1 MLFNSLVFVAFFGV
15 VYSAYRCLPH
25 RGQNWLLLAASWF
38 FYGWWNWRFL
48 GLLILTTFIDWSV
61 GRALDRPGQSE
72 RVRRAWIALS
82 IVVNLAILATFKY
95 FGFFSSELNRFL
107 TEQGIRWAIP
117 FPDLVL
123 PVGLSFYTFQSM
135 AYTIDVYRRDVP
147 ATKSFWQFALFV
159 SFFPQLVAGPIERSG
174 HLIPQLERPRRVTS
188 LQMAEGTQLMLWG
201 YFKKLFIADNMAA
214 LVSRIFAQDGPDAW
228 SVMIGAWAFCWQIYG
243 DFSGYSDIA
252 RGLGKWMGIELSVN
266 FRLPFFASS
275 PRDLWRRWHIS
286 LSQWLRDYLYI
297 PLGGD
302 RKGVRRTY
310 VNLLATMALGG
321 LWHGANWTFI
331 VWGMYHGLAL
341 AVQRALPT
349 FSLPRAARPL
359 AILATFQFTALGF
372 LIFRATSMT
381 QVGTM
386 LGTFLHPGLP
396 NFVAGER
403 FAQMVVIA
411 APLFLVE
418 AVQYGLDDADWLL
431 RIPRPLQAVLSAA
444 LFLVTVFL
452 GSSFDVQFLYFQ
464 F

>member
-15 VYSAYRCLPH
+15 VYSAYRLLPH
-25 RGQNWLLLAASWF
+25 RGQNVLLLVASWF

-61 GRALDRPGQSE
+61 GLALDRQGQSE
-72 RVRRAWIALS
+72 RGRRVWVTLS
-82 IVVNLAILATFKY
+82 VIVNLGILATFKY
-95 FGFFSSELNRFL
+95 FGFFAAEVNASLAAH
-107 TEQGIRWAIP
+107 GIRWLIP

-135 AYTIDVYRRDVP
+135 AYTIDVYRRDVR
-147 ATKSFWQFALFV
+147 ATRSFWQFALFV

-174 HLIPQLERPRRVTS
+174 HLIPQLEQPRRVTS
-188 LQMAEGTQLMLWG
+188 VQLAEGTQLILWG
-201 YFKKLFIADNMAA
+201 FFKKLFVADNMAA
-214 LVSRIFAQDGPDAW
+214 LVSRIFEQNGPDCW
-228 SVMIGAWAFCWQIYG
+228 SVLVGAWAFCWQIYG

-286 LSQWLRDYLYI
+286 LSQWLRDYLYV

-302 RKGVRRTY
+302 RKGRGRTY
-310 VNLLATMALGG
+310 VNLLTTMALGG

-331 VWGMYHGLAL
+331 VWGVYHGAAL

-349 FSLPRAARPL
+349 FSLPRVARPL
-359 AILATFQFTALGF
+359 AIIATFQFTALGF
-372 LIFRATSMT
+372 LIFRADSMT
-381 QVGTM
+381 QVKTM
-386 LGTFLHPGLP
+386 VSTFLHVVPPGA
-396 NFVAGER
+396 VAIER
-403 FAQMVVIA
+403 LGQMLVIIT
-411 APLFLVE
+411 PLLLVE
-418 AVQYGLDDADWLL
+418 GVQYVRDDPDWLL
-431 RIPRPLQAVLSAA
+431 RIPRPIQAVLCAA
-444 LFLVTVFL
+444 LFLATVFL
-452 GSSFDVQFLYFQ
+452 GSSFDVQFIYFQ